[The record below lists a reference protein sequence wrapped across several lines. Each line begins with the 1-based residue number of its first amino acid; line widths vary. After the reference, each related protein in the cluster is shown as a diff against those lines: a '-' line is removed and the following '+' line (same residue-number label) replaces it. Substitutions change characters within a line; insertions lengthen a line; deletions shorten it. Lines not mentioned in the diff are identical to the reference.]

1 MTRIGT
7 FVQIEPKVDRDAELF
22 GMPDENGGIYLAVW
36 KQPSIGIDE
45 KADVM
50 LHLNRKQLV
59 LLEMLLDHAYK
70 QGPLIPKSAPHED
83 EEAQPDREE
92 PVDVLNVE
100 TGETEENKA

>member
-7 FVQIEPKVDRDAELF
+7 FVQLEPQIDYDAEIC
-22 GMPDENGGIYLAVW
+22 GMPDGNGGILLAVFN
-36 KQPSIGIDE
+36 KPSSGIDE

-50 LHLNRKQLV
+50 LHLNRKQIV

-100 TGETEENKA
+100 TGETEETRK

>member
-7 FVQIEPKVDRDAELF
+7 FVQLEPQVDYDAEIC
-22 GMPDENGGIYLAVW
+22 GMPDGNGGILLAVFN
-36 KQPSIGIDE
+36 KPSSGIDE

-70 QGPLIPKSAPHED
+70 QGPSATHED
-83 EEAQPDREE
+83 EESQTDREE

>member
-7 FVQIEPKVDRDAELF
+7 FVQLEPQIDYDAEIC
-22 GMPDENGGIYLAVW
+22 GMPDGNGGILLAVFN
-36 KQPSIGIDE
+36 KSSSGIDE

-50 LHLNRKQLV
+50 LHLNRKQIV
-59 LLEMLLDHAYK
+59 LLEMLLDRAYK
-70 QGPLIPKSAPHED
+70 QGPSATHED
-83 EEAQPDREE
+83 EESQTDREE